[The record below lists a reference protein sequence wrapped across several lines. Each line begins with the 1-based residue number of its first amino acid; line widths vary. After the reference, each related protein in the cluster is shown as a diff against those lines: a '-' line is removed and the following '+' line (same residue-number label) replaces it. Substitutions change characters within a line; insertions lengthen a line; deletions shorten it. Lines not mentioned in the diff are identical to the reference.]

1 MTGSSTFDA
10 INSEGNEMSASEQ
23 QRAVIVQ
30 RLSSLFGEAVKL
42 DSVGNEMRVRC
53 KVDDLLYVLKTVRDD
68 PILQFKQLSDL
79 TAVDYPEQAERFEV
93 IYQMLSITLNARLRI
108 ITTVADGAIL
118 PTAIDLFASANWA
131 EREVWDMFRIFF
143 SGHPDLRRLLTDYG
157 FEGHPLRKDFPLTG
171 YVEVRY
177 NDTER
182 RVVYE
187 PVKLTQEYRDFDFLS
202 PWEGMQVE
210 AMEMNAANQTATDK
224 TDGEG

>member
-1 MTGSSTFDA
+1 MTGSTTIDENKSGA
-10 INSEGNEMSASEQ
+10 SELSASEQ
-23 QRAVIVQ
+23 QQNLIVE
-30 RLSSLFGEAVKL
+30 RLASLFGDATQL
-42 DSVGNEMRVRC
+42 DNVGNEMRLRC

-68 PILQFKQLSDL
+68 PMLQFRQLSDL
-79 TAVDYPEQAERFEV
+79 TAVDYPDQVDRFEV
-93 IYQMLSITLNARLRI
+93 IYQMLSIAFNARLRI
-108 ITTVADGAIL
+108 VTTAADGAIV
-118 PTAIDLFASANWA
+118 PSAIELFASANWA
-131 EREVWDMFRIFF
+131 EREVWDMFGIFF

-202 PWEGMQVE
+202 PWEGMQMPSGEQNGAASSEGE
-210 AMEMNAANQTATDK
+210 A
-224 TDGEG
+224 

>member
-30 RLSSLFGEAVKL
+30 RLASLFGEAVKL

-131 EREVWDMFRIFF
+131 EREVWDMFGIFF

>member
-1 MTGSSTFDA
+1 MTVSSTNDEV
-10 INSEGNEMSASEQ
+10 NSEGNEMSPSEK
-23 QRAVIVQ
+23 QRTMIAQ
-30 RLSSLFGEAVKL
+30 RLASLFGEATKL
-42 DSVGNEMRVRC
+42 DSTGNEMRLRC

-93 IYQMLSITLNARLRI
+93 IYQMLSIALNARLRI
-108 ITTVADGAIL
+108 VTTVADGAIL

-131 EREVWDMFRIFF
+131 EREVWDMFGIFF

-202 PWEGMQVE
+202 PWEGMQVK

>member
-131 EREVWDMFRIFF
+131 EREVWDMFGIFF